1 MQPKQ
6 KFVSV
11 SAREAEDKFAVMGSG
26 TVLHRD
32 QFVQRS
38 IAKGGLTHL
47 RVSCRW
53 KGFAKQNERDIGWEA
68 QVS

>member
-11 SAREAEDKFAVMGSG
+11 SAREPEDKFAVMGRG

-38 IAKGGLTHL
+38 IAKGDLTHL
-47 RVSCRW
+47 RASCSW
-53 KGFAKQNERDIGWEA
+53 KGLTKQNERDIGWEA